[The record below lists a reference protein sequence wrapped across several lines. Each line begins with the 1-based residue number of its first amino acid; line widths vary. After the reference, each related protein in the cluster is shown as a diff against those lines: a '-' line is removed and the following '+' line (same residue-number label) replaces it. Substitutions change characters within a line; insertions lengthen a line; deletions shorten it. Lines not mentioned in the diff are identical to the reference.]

1 MKIILKQNLK
11 GLDGVEIK
19 NTETGKI
26 LANAMVSG
34 NKIDGFDTV
43 RCWILAQE
51 FYKGNEVEL
60 SAVEFESLKSF
71 VEKTESLAIMAKV
84 QILEL
89 LKQIL

>member
-1 MKIILKQNLK
+1 MTQESMKNAART
-11 GLDGVEIK
+11 GL
-19 NTETGKI
+19 
-26 LANAMVSG
+26 
-34 NKIDGFDTV
+34 
-43 RCWILAQE
+43 ILAQE